1 MRISFTDF
9 KFYLSTM
16 QLKIYQENAIK
27 ELLEKAKKLL
37 GYPDSKKLVFKSPTG
52 SGKTI
57 MMAEFLKQL
66 VEDKELKQS
75 LSFIWTAPRHLHEQS
90 RNKLEK
96 YFEDSR
102 ALKCSFFEDLD
113 DRKINESEILFFNW
127 ESINKTD
134 NIYIRDNEQENNL
147 SNVLQKTRDAGRKII
162 LVIDESHYSA
172 GAKDDKEKSAANK
185 LRSDINA
192 DLTIEVSATPLLQ
205 GDYEVDVQIEDVK
218 KEGMIKKGVILNEDF
233 KNILK
238 NGKIKSELKNGSEDL
253 VIKQALKKREEILEA
268 YKKEKTDINPLILIQ
283 LPDRIGSS
291 EDEMRI
297 RVERILKDKYKIS
310 TENGKLA
317 IWLSGE
323 HVNKENVEKHNSDVE
338 VLIFKQAIALGWDC
352 PRAQILVLFREW
364 HSQIFSIQTVGR
376 IMRMPE
382 PDEGHYKN
390 EILNYSYVYTN
401 LDDIEIQED
410 IAKDYISV
418 FISKRRDDYK
428 PINLLSCHSKRQ
440 REKTRLSPLFIE
452 IFLDEA
458 KKYKLKEKIKIKS
471 NKVDIKLISDYKA
484 YDVDAMIG
492 THIAGD
498 KSFDI
503 SGIELQKIFNYLVRQ
518 SLTPFYPED
527 RSVGRVRDSIYRYF
541 EEEYKMDYGECQD
554 DIIRVVLSEKNK
566 QHFINVLDVA
576 KTKYKEA
583 VEKREAELE
592 SEKNWNIPKKISF
605 GSNDA
610 ETDREKSIMQPFYT
624 DNRWKNEKAFIE
636 YLEKSD
642 KVDWWF
648 KNGDRDATFFAVP
661 YTENEIQK
669 PFYVDFIIKFKI
681 GKIGLF
687 DTKGELTLKSGKTK
701 IEGLYKYIQ
710 SENKKGKKLFGGVVV
725 NTDPRNYNGRWLY
738 FDKLSEELKDSNF
751 DNWKNLEL

>member
-1 MRISFTDF
+1 
-9 KFYLSTM
+9 M
-16 QLKIYQENAIK
+16 QLKNYQETAIK

-37 GYPDSKKLVFKSPTG
+37 GYPDSKKLVFKAPTG

-66 VEDKELKQS
+66 VENHEIKQA

-90 RNKLEK
+90 RSKLEK

-113 DRKINESEILFFNW
+113 DRKIGENEILFFNW

-134 NIYIRDNEQENNL
+134 AIYIRDNEQENNL
-147 SNVLQKTRDAGRKII
+147 SNILARTKEESREII
-162 LVIDESHYSA
+162 LVIDESHHHA
-172 GAKDDKEKSAANK
+172 T
-185 LRSDINA
+185 SDISKKLIEDINPK
-192 DLTIEVSATPLLQ
+192 LTIEVSATPVVENPDDL
-205 GDYEVDVQIEDVK
+205 VNVQLEDVK

-238 NGKIKSELKNGSEDL
+238 SGKIKTELSSGSEDL

-268 YKKEKTDINPLILIQ
+268 YKKEKTDINPLVLVQ
-283 LPDRIGSS
+283 LPDRIGSL

-382 PDEGHYKN
+382 PDKGHYKN

-401 LDDIEIQED
+401 LDDIEIKED

-418 FISKRRDDYK
+418 FTSKRRNDYK
-428 PINLLSCHSKRQ
+428 PVNLLSYHSKRQ
-440 REKTRLSPLFIE
+440 REKTRLAPLFIG

-471 NKVDIKLISDYKA
+471 NKVDIKLISDFKA
-484 YDVDAMIG
+484 YNVDAMIG

-503 SGIELQKIFNYLVRQ
+503 SGIELQKIFDYFARQ
-518 SLTPFYPED
+518 NLTPFYPED

-554 DIIRVVLSEKNK
+554 EIIRVVLSEKNK
-566 QHFINVLDVA
+566 QYFINVLDVA
-576 KTKYKEA
+576 KAKYKEA

-592 SEKNWNIPKKISF
+592 SEKNWNIPEKISF
-605 GSNDA
+605 GSNVK
-610 ETDREKSIMQPFYT
+610 EESRKKSIMEPFYT
-624 DNRWKNEKAFIE
+624 IDKWKNEKAFIE
-636 YLEKSD
+636 YLENSD
-642 KVDWWF
+642 KIDWWF

-661 YTENEIQK
+661 YQDGDIQK
-669 PFYVDFIIKFKI
+669 PFYVDFIIKFKD

-701 IEGLYKYIQ
+701 IDGLYKYIQ
-710 SENKKGKKLFGGVVV
+710 SENKKSKKLFGGVVA
-725 NTDPRNYNGRWLY
+725 NTDSRNYRGRWVY
-738 FDKLSEELKDSNF
+738 FGTESKNLKDNNF
-751 DNWKNLEL
+751 DNWETLEF

>member
-1 MRISFTDF
+1 
-9 KFYLSTM
+9 M
-16 QLKIYQENAIK
+16 QLKNYQETAIK
-27 ELLEKAKKLL
+27 ELLGRARKLL

-66 VEDKELKQS
+66 IEDGELKQP

-90 RNKLEK
+90 RKKLEN

-113 DRKINESEILFFNW
+113 DRRIGESEILFFNW

-147 SNVLQKTRDAGRKII
+147 SNILEKTREENREII
-162 LVIDESHYSA
+162 LVIDEAHHHA
-172 GAKDDKEKSAANK
+172 T
-185 LRSDINA
+185 SDISKKLIEDINPK
-192 DLTIEVSATPLLQ
+192 LTIEVSATPVVENP
-205 GDYEVDVQIEDVK
+205 DDSVTVQLEDVK

-238 NGKIKSELKNGSEDL
+238 SGKIKTELSSGSEEL
-253 VIKQALKKREEILEA
+253 VIKQALKKREEILEI
-268 YKKEKTDINPLILIQ
+268 YKKEKTDINPLVLIQ
-283 LPDRIGSS
+283 LPDRIGSL

-297 RVERILKDKYKIS
+297 RIEKILKGKYNIFS
-310 TENGKLA
+310 ENGKLA

-323 HVNKENVEKHNSDVE
+323 HINKENVEKHNSDVE

-352 PRAQILVLFREW
+352 PRAQILILFREW

-418 FISKRRDDYK
+418 FTSRSKDNYK
-428 PINLLSCHSKRQ
+428 PINLLSYHSKRQ
-440 REKTRLSPLFIE
+440 REKTRLDPRFIE
-452 IFLDEA
+452 IFLKEA
-458 KKYKLKEKIKIKS
+458 KKYKLKEKINVRS

-484 YDVDAMIG
+484 YNVDAMKG
-492 THIAGD
+492 AHIVGD

-503 SGIELQKIFNYLVRQ
+503 SGMELQKIFDYFARN
-518 SLTPFYPED
+518 SLAPQFYPED
-527 RSVGRVRDSIYRYF
+527 RSVGRVKDSIYRFF
-541 EEEYKMDYGECQD
+541 EKDFKMDYIDKQE
-554 DIIRVVLSEKNK
+554 DIVQIVLSEKNR
-566 QHFINVLDVA
+566 QQFINVLDVA
-576 KTKYKEA
+576 KTKYKEM
-583 VEKREAELE
+583 VEKRETELIFIE
-592 SEKNWNIPKKISF
+592 DWNVPEKLSF
-605 GSNDA
+605 GSDA
-610 ETDREKSIMQPFYT
+610 TQEDRKKSIMQPFYT
-624 DNRWKNEKAFIE
+624 DSKWKNEKAFIE

-642 KVDWWF
+642 KIEWWF
-648 KNGDRDATFFAVP
+648 KNGDRDFTFLAVP

-669 PFYVDFIIKFKI
+669 PFYNDFIVKFKD

-701 IEGLYKYIQ
+701 IDGLYKYIQ
-710 SENKKGKKLFGGVVV
+710 SENRKGKKLFGGVVI
-725 NTDPRNYNGRWLY
+725 NTDSRNYTGRWLY
-738 FDKLSEELKDSNF
+738 FDKSVDEIKDGDF
-751 DNWKNLEL
+751 DNWKNLEI